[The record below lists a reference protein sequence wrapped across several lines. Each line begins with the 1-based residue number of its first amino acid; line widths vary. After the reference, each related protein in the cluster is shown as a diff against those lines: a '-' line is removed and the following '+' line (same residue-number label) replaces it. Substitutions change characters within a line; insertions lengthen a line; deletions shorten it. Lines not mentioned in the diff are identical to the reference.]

1 MMRSCIAGV
10 SQGRDKDQ
18 QRITLVV
25 VFWAAKVKPKVG
37 IPGSGPMQALTS
49 AEELQSSCAQ
59 TWAEDFRRVRFCD
72 STSSH
77 ADRCVA
83 ACKPAE

>member
-1 MMRSCIAGV
+1 VMRSCIAGV

-25 VFWAAKVKPKVG
+25 VFWAAKMKPKAGVA
-37 IPGSGPMQALTS
+37 GSGPMQALPS
-49 AEELQSSCAQ
+49 AEELQSSCGQ
-59 TWAEDFRRVRFCD
+59 TWAEDFHFCD

-83 ACKPAE
+83 ACKPTK